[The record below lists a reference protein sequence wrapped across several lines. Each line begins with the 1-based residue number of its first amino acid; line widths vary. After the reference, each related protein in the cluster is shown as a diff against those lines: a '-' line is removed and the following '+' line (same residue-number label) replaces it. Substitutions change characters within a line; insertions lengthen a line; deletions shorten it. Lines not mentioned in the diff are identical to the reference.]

1 MSNFPLVSI
10 IIPSYKHE
18 KYIVECLHSVVEQ
31 TYENIELI
39 VIDDCSPDKTA
50 EVARKELAKPEYQQ
64 KLHNIVLHEKKIN
77 QGAHNAINDGIKEA
91 KGDWINIL
99 NSDDR
104 FICNR
109 IKSLILTAQS
119 TGSRFLFSKIRCIG
133 GNGENI
139 KTSFASNLETIAG
152 KSKVNLPSMSFGFL
166 GAQIAITTGNFFIH
180 KSLIEEVGEFKDLK
194 YCHDWDY
201 AMRMIAREEPV
212 YLDEIL
218 YEYRLHNSNSF
229 LDLNNIAEKET
240 AYVQSNFREM
250 FFSLDKINPLAPYPW
265 NWQGIFDTFAR
276 HFGVQNHW

>member
-1 MSNFPLVSI
+1 
-10 IIPSYKHE
+10 
-18 KYIVECLHSVVEQ
+18 LHSVVEQ

-64 KLHNIVLHEKKIN
+64 KLRNIVLHEKKIN

-133 GNGENI
+133 GN
-139 KTSFASNLETIAG
+139 
-152 KSKVNLPSMSFGFL
+152 
-166 GAQIAITTGNFFIH
+166 QNFF
-180 KSLIEEVGEFKDLK
+180 
-194 YCHDWDY
+194 C
-201 AMRMIAREEPV
+201 
-212 YLDEIL
+212 
-218 YEYRLHNSNSF
+218 
-229 LDLNNIAEKET
+229 
-240 AYVQSNFREM
+240 
-250 FFSLDKINPLAPYPW
+250 
-265 NWQGIFDTFAR
+265 
-276 HFGVQNHW
+276 